1 LTALT
6 ALPAWIIPVI
16 QEDQVARAVQVAR
29 ADPADPEVDRVAP
42 AAPAGARA
50 DLGVD
55 RVAPAGLG
63 VARVVPAG
71 TSDPAVS
78 ACGLPGI
85 NN

>member
-1 LTALT
+1 LT
-6 ALPAWIIPVI
+6 ALPAWVIPVI

-29 ADPADPEVDRVAP
+29 ADPAAPEGARM
-42 AAPAGARA
+42 APAGARVA
-50 DLGVD
+50 PAEA
-55 RVAPAGLG
+55 RVAPEVDRAGLG